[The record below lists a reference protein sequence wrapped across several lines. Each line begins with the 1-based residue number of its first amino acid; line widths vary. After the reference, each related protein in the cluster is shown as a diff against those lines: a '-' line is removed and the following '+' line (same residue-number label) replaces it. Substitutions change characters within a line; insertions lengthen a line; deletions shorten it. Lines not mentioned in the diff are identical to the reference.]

1 MDILFI
7 ADPLERFKIY
17 KDSTYAMMAEAARR
31 GHAVYACE
39 PHQLAWTGSG
49 VEADVQRVTIVGDT
63 ADLHRHPWYEAA
75 AHESRALTS
84 FGAVLMRK
92 DPPFDMEYVTAT
104 WMLELAERAGAH
116 VFNKPQSIRDHSEKL
131 AIGEFPQFVAPTL
144 VTRDAARLRAFHAEH
159 GDVIVKPLDGMGGMG
174 VFRVKADGMNL
185 GAIIE
190 MLGHDGTRSL
200 MIQKFIPEIKAGDKR
215 ILLIAGEPVPF
226 SLARIP
232 QGSEVRGNLAAGGL
246 GVAQPLTARDREIAE
261 TLGPVLAA
269 RGLLLVGLDAIGDWL
284 TEVNVTSPPPRP
296 GRRLP
301 AVPGRGGGAAQAGGV
316 VHDSGHR
323 RHDRAYPGQLAGR
336 REGAAR
342 GDGAAADQPSAR
354 LPGLRQ
360 GRRVSAAEP
369 GDVHRQRRLPVRRGE
384 AHLPE
389 TDPALLGRPAGP

>member
-7 ADPLERFKIY
+7 ADPLDRFKIY

-31 GHAVYACE
+31 GHAIYTCQ

-75 AHESRALTS
+75 AHESRQLTS

-215 ILLIAGEPVPF
+215 ILLIAGEPVPY

-246 GVAQPLTARDREIAE
+246 GVAQPLTPRDREIAE

-284 TEVNVTSPPPRP
+284 TEVNATSPTCFREIMEQT
-296 GRRLP
+296 GFD
-301 AVPGRGGGAAQAGGV
+301 VAAMFIDALE
-316 VHDSGHR
+316 R
-323 RHDRAYPGQLAGR
+323 
-336 REGAAR
+336 
-342 GDGAAADQPSAR
+342 AAA
-354 LPGLRQ
+354 
-360 GRRVSAAEP
+360 
-369 GDVHRQRRLPVRRGE
+369 
-384 AHLPE
+384 
-389 TDPALLGRPAGP
+389 